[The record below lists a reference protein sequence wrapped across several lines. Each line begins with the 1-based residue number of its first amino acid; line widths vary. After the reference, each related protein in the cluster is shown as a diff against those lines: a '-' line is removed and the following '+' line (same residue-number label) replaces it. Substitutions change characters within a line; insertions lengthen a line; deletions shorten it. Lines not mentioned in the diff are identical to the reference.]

1 MAGRYVRKQQNERDN
16 MTEQQREVLN
26 KYEEVLRSTLI
37 KYFTEKKLLDGQL
50 LEVEELKQK
59 WHDAAPS
66 YMADAVPEIAKYPL
80 VAIAWAMYEGMGIA
94 VLWDKEWNRYEN
106 VEDIHKMLTE
116 PRGFDCMDEYITEI
130 LIGIP
135 LESEEAAKFE
145 DMVRGAAEQALSL
158 IRKEQVE
165 AQSVMA
171 FHVFARTTKVMFEA
185 GVAVQLRRMGYN
197 YVKVNAEVV
206 S

>member
-1 MAGRYVRKQQNERDN
+1 
-16 MTEQQREVLN
+16 MTEQQHDLLN
-26 KYEEVLRSTLI
+26 KYEESLRKTLTDRL
-37 KYFTEKKLLDGQL
+37 TEGKWLEGRL
-50 LEVEELKQK
+50 LEVEELNEK
-59 WHDAAPS
+59 WKSSAPS

-94 VLWDKEWNRYEN
+94 VLWDKEWNRYEGM
-106 VEDIHKMLTE
+106 EDFHKMFCE

-130 LIGIP
+130 LLTTP
-135 LESEEAAKFE
+135 LNSPEAEKIE
-145 DMVRGAAEQALSL
+145 NMVRSTAEAALSL

-185 GVAVQLRRMGYN
+185 GVAVQLKRMGYN

>member
-1 MAGRYVRKQQNERDN
+1 
-16 MTEQQREVLN
+16 MTEQQHELLN
-26 KYEEVLRSTLI
+26 KYEEGLRKALI
-37 KYFTEKKLLDGQL
+37 AHLTEKKLLEGQL
-50 LEVEELKQK
+50 LEVEELNQK

-106 VEDIHKMLTE
+106 VEDLHKMFTE

-130 LIGIP
+130 LLCHP
-135 LESEEAAKFE
+135 LGSAEAEKLE
-145 DMVRGAAEQALSL
+145 DMIRSTAERAHSL

-165 AQSVMA
+165 AQSIMA
-171 FHVFARTTKVMFEA
+171 FHVFARTTKVMFEM
-185 GVAVQLRRMGYN
+185 GVSVALKRMGYN
-197 YVKVNAEVV
+197 YVKVNADVV

>member
-1 MAGRYVRKQQNERDN
+1 
-16 MTEQQREVLN
+16 MTEQQHELLN
-26 KYEEVLRSTLI
+26 RYEEQLRKSLV
-37 KYFTEKKLLDGQL
+37 ERLSEQKLLEGRL
-50 LEVEELKQK
+50 LEVEELNEK
-59 WHDAAPS
+59 WHAAAPS

-94 VLWDKEWNRYEN
+94 ALWDKEWKRYEA

-130 LIGIP
+130 LLTTP
-135 LESEEAAKFE
+135 LGTPEAEKLE
-145 DMVRGAAEQALSL
+145 DMVRSTAELAQSL

-171 FHVFARTTKVMFEA
+171 FHIFARTTKVMFET

-197 YVKVNAEVV
+197 SVKVNAEVV

>member
-1 MAGRYVRKQQNERDN
+1 
-16 MTEQQREVLN
+16 MTEQQHELLN
-26 KYEEVLRSTLI
+26 RYEEALRTALI
-37 KYFTEKKLLDGQL
+37 KHVTEKGLLEGQL
-50 LEVEELKQK
+50 LEVEELNEK
-59 WHDAAPS
+59 WRAAAPS

-94 VLWDKEWNRYEN
+94 ALWDKEWKRYEG

-130 LIGIP
+130 IIGIP

-145 DMVRGAAEQALSL
+145 DMVRSCAERALSL

-171 FHVFARTTKVMFEA
+171 FHVFARTTKVMFA
-185 GVAVQLRRMGYN
+185 LGVAVQLRRMGYN

>member
-1 MAGRYVRKQQNERDN
+1 
-16 MTEQQREVLN
+16 MTEQQHDLLN
-26 KYEEVLRSTLI
+26 KYEEQLRQTLV
-37 KYFTEKKLLDGQL
+37 ERLSERKLLEGRL
-50 LEVEELKQK
+50 LEVEELNEK
-59 WHDAAPS
+59 WHAAAPS

-94 VLWDKEWNRYEN
+94 ALWDKEWKRYEN

-130 LIGIP
+130 LLTTP
-135 LESEEAAKFE
+135 LGTPEAEKLE
-145 DMVRGAAEQALSL
+145 DMVRSTAEIAHML

-171 FHVFARTTKVMFEA
+171 FHVFARTTKVMFEV

>member
-1 MAGRYVRKQQNERDN
+1 
-16 MTEQQREVLN
+16 MTEQQHDLLN
-26 KYEEVLRSTLI
+26 KYEESLRKTLTDRL
-37 KYFTEKKLLDGQL
+37 TEGKWLEGRL
-50 LEVEELKQK
+50 LEVEELNEK
-59 WHDAAPS
+59 WKSSAPS

-94 VLWDKEWNRYEN
+94 VLWDKEWNRYEGM
-106 VEDIHKMLTE
+106 EDFHKMLCE

-130 LIGIP
+130 LLTTP
-135 LESEEAAKFE
+135 LNSPEAEKIE
-145 DMVRGAAEQALSL
+145 NMVRSTAEAALSL

-171 FHVFARTTKVMFEA
+171 FHVFARTTMVMFEA
-185 GVAVQLRRMGYN
+185 GVAVQLKRMGYN

>member
-1 MAGRYVRKQQNERDN
+1 MT
-16 MTEQQREVLN
+16 TEQHDLLN
-26 KYEEVLRSTLI
+26 RYEESLRKTLTDFLT
-37 KYFTEKKLLDGQL
+37 KEGMMDGQQL
-50 LEVEELKQK
+50 VVEELNDK
-59 WHDAAPS
+59 WKSSAPS

-94 VLWDKEWNRYEN
+94 VLWDKEWNRYEKL
-106 VEDIHKMLTE
+106 EDFHTMLTE

-130 LIGIP
+130 LLCHP
-135 LESEEAAKFE
+135 LGSPEAEKLE
-145 DMVRGAAEQALSL
+145 NLIRSTAERALSL

-171 FHVFARTTKVMFEA
+171 FHVFARTTKVMFEM
-185 GVAVQLRRMGYN
+185 GVSVQLKRMGYN

>member
-1 MAGRYVRKQQNERDN
+1 MT
-16 MTEQQREVLN
+16 TEQHDLLN
-26 KYEEVLRSTLI
+26 RYEEGLRKSLTDFLT
-37 KYFTEKKLLDGQL
+37 KEGMMDGRQ
-50 LEVEELKQK
+50 LEVEELNEK
-59 WHDAAPS
+59 WKSSAPS

-80 VAIAWAMYEGMGIA
+80 VAIAWAMYEGMGLA
-94 VLWDKEWNRYEN
+94 VLWDKEWNRYEK
-106 VEDIHKMLTE
+106 VEDFHTMLTE

-130 LIGIP
+130 LLCHP
-135 LESEEAAKFE
+135 LGSPEAEKIE
-145 DMVRGAAEQALSL
+145 NLIRSTAERALSL

-171 FHVFARTTKVMFEA
+171 FHVFARTKKVMFEM
-185 GVAVQLRRMGYN
+185 GVSVQLKRMGYN

>member
-1 MAGRYVRKQQNERDN
+1 MTDQQHDI
-16 MTEQQREVLN
+16 LN
-26 KYEEVLRSTLI
+26 RYEESLRKTL
-37 KYFTEKKLLDGQL
+37 TERLTSLGWLEGRL
-50 LEVEELKQK
+50 LEVEELNEK

-80 VAIAWAMYEGMGIA
+80 VAIAWAMYEGMGAA
-94 VLWDKEWNRYEN
+94 VLWDKEWSRYEN
-106 VEDIHKMLTE
+106 ENDLHKLFTA

-130 LIGIP
+130 LLCHP
-135 LESEEAAKFE
+135 LGSEAAERVE
-145 DMVRGAAEQALSL
+145 DMVRTTAETAQSL
-158 IRKEQVE
+158 IRKEGIE